1 MEKDKIK
8 EILDQRFSLVP
19 EFPKKRH
26 IIFWYD
32 PDKAFKDIISELEID
47 NVKII
52 VLEKTTN
59 RKGELISTNVFDTKY
74 TLEYRDLESNYLI
87 YSEYPRPEDREN
99 YLIDIERYSEFFVA
113 DKSAMIMEEF
123 NFYRRDFRLN
133 QVIREHLDFF
143 GSKERKE
150 KLSKLIDN
158 PETIRENDLKLAIL
172 AVTVNSKIVY
182 IQEIIKSII
191 LDRSKLDAVE
201 KWIGKEFLF
210 QEIKTRFDLEVE
222 DFQEFLKSLMV
233 VNFYREILEK
243 PDSDLE
249 KYYKGKT
256 NEIYIFVSFLLQ
268 NKECSEKIK
277 EIFYELGEELDIK
290 SVIDKLEV
298 EALVLGTAFEYFD
311 KLTIKYIAEN
321 LNSEVANYDR
331 YLKYINIRL
340 DNTLYR
346 SKYFDYYKMLI
357 TVINLLKI
365 KDELVIRDKSI
376 DGIFE
381 EYINIYYMID
391 RLYRDFIVSYDVIK
405 GKNSNELFD
414 NLERKISQ
422 FYEKDY
428 LEALLSVWTDNFTT
442 ESGLPLQKDFYNEYI
457 KNSDTR
463 VAVIISDGLRYEIG
477 EEIAE
482 KLKKEASAKE
492 INLKA
497 MLTGL
502 PSITQVG
509 MANLLPNNERVID
522 PLRKLYTISGINTIN
537 TESREKILKLS
548 CEESSAIIFKDFK
561 NMSRNEQDEFV
572 KGKRVIYIYH
582 DNIDGI
588 GDKSKTEDET
598 FEACDMAIK
607 DIVGI
612 SKLLSSLGI
621 VNIYITSDHGFLYER
636 KVVEEYNKIEL
647 DKSEVEPVV
656 IGKRYAL
663 YEKEIE
669 QKGCITIKIDDYFGV
684 FPRKNQRIKA
694 SGSGLQFVHGGISP
708 QEMIVPVIQYRSG
721 IHSKKA
727 EKVRVR
733 IKESI
738 GKITSNLNKFT
749 LYQLDPVSIKNKVV
763 ERDIIAGLY
772 DGDIRV
778 SNEVKIRLNATEENF
793 QHDFRLTLSGD
804 HEKVTLKIMD
814 LETGEILDSKDYVA
828 KIGILSDFDI

>member
-32 PDKAFKDIISELEID
+32 PDKAFKDIIPELEID

-59 RKGELISTNVFDTKY
+59 RKGELISTNIFDTKY

-150 KLSKLIDN
+150 KLNKLIDN
-158 PETIRENDLKLAIL
+158 PETIKENDLKLAIL
-172 AVTVNSKIVY
+172 AVTVNSKVVD

-210 QEIKTRFDLEVE
+210 QEIKSRFDLEVK

-233 VNFYREILEK
+233 VNFYREIQEK

-256 NEIYIFVSFLLQ
+256 NEIYIFVSSLLQ
-268 NKECSEKIK
+268 NKQCSEKIK

-321 LNSEVANYDR
+321 LNSEVANYDK

-381 EYINIYYMID
+381 EYTNIYYKID
-391 RLYRDFIVSYDVIK
+391 RLYRDFIVSYDSIK
-405 GKNSNELFD
+405 GKSSNELFD
-414 NLERKISQ
+414 KLERKISQ

-428 LEALLSVWTDNFTT
+428 LEELLSVWADNFTT

-463 VAVIISDGLRYEIG
+463 VAVIISDGLRYEVG

-509 MANLLPNNERVID
+509 MANLLPDNERVID
-522 PLRKLYTISGINTIN
+522 PLRKIYTISGISSIN
-537 TESREKILKLS
+537 TENREKILKLS
-548 CEESSAIIFKDFK
+548 YEESSAIIFKDFK
-561 NMSRNEQDEFV
+561 NMSRNEQDEFI
-572 KGKRVIYIYH
+572 KGKKVIYIYH

-647 DKSEVEPVV
+647 DKSGVEPVV

-663 YEKEIE
+663 YEKKIE

-684 FPRKNQRIKA
+684 FPKKNQRIKA
-694 SGSGLQFVHGGISP
+694 SGSGLQFVHGGLSP

-721 IHSKKA
+721 VHSKKA

-733 IKESI
+733 IKEST

-749 LYQLDPVSIKNKVV
+749 LYQLDPVNIKNKVV

-814 LETGEILDSKDYVA
+814 LETEEILDSKDYVA

>member
-59 RKGELISTNVFDTKY
+59 RKGELISTNIFDTKY

-172 AVTVNSKIVY
+172 AVTVNSKVVD

-210 QEIKTRFDLEVE
+210 QEIKSRFDLKVE

-233 VNFYREILEK
+233 VDFYREIQEK

-256 NEIYIFVSFLLQ
+256 NEIYIFVSSLLQ
-268 NKECSEKIK
+268 NKQCSEKIK

-376 DGIFE
+376 DGIFK
-381 EYINIYYMID
+381 EYINIYYKID
-391 RLYRDFIVSYDVIK
+391 RLYRDFIVSYDSIK
-405 GKNSNELFD
+405 GKSSNELFD

-428 LEALLSVWTDNFTT
+428 LEELLSVWADNFTT

-482 KLKKEASAKE
+482 KLKKEVSAKE

-509 MANLLPNNERVID
+509 MANLLPDDERVID
-522 PLRKLYTISGINTIN
+522 PLRKIYTISGINTIN
-537 TESREKILKLS
+537 TENREKILKLS
-548 CEESSAIIFKDFK
+548 CEGSSAIIFKDFK

-572 KGKRVIYIYH
+572 KGKKVIYIYH

-669 QKGCITIKIDDYFGV
+669 QKGCIAIKIDDYFGV
-684 FPRKNQRIKA
+684 FPKKNQRIKA
-694 SGSGLQFVHGGISP
+694 SGSGLQFVHGGLSP

-721 IHSKKA
+721 VHSKKA

-733 IKESI
+733 IKEST

>member
-8 EILDQRFSLVP
+8 EILDHRFSLVP

-32 PDKAFKDIISELEID
+32 PDKAFKDIIPELEID

-59 RKGELISTNVFDTKY
+59 RKGELISTNIFDTKY

-150 KLSKLIDN
+150 KLNKLIDN

-172 AVTVNSKIVY
+172 AVTVNSKVVD

-191 LDRSKLDAVE
+191 LDRSKLDTVE

-210 QEIKTRFDLEVE
+210 QEIKSRFDLEVE

-233 VNFYREILEK
+233 VNFYREIQEK

-256 NEIYIFVSFLLQ
+256 NEIYIFVSSLLQ
-268 NKECSEKIK
+268 NKQCSEKIK

-376 DGIFE
+376 DGIFKG
-381 EYINIYYMID
+381 YINIYYKID
-391 RLYRDFIVSYDVIK
+391 RLYRDFIVSYDSIK
-405 GKNSNELFD
+405 GKSSNELFD
-414 NLERKISQ
+414 KLERKISQ

-428 LEALLSVWTDNFTT
+428 LEELLSVWADNFTT

-502 PSITQVG
+502 PSFTQVG
-509 MANLLPNNERVID
+509 MANLLPDNERVID
-522 PLRKLYTISGINTIN
+522 PLREIYTISGISTIN
-537 TESREKILKLS
+537 TENREKILKLS

-561 NMSRNEQDEFV
+561 NMSRNEQDEFI
-572 KGKRVIYIYH
+572 KGKKVIYIYH

-588 GDKSKTEDET
+588 GDKSKTEDKT
-598 FEACDMAIK
+598 FGACDTAIK

-647 DKSEVEPVV
+647 DKSEVKPVV

-694 SGSGLQFVHGGISP
+694 SGNGLQFVHGGLSP

-721 IHSKKA
+721 VHSKKA

-733 IKESI
+733 IKEST

-749 LYQLDPVSIKNKVV
+749 LYQLDPISIKNKVV

>member
-1 MEKDKIK
+1 
-8 EILDQRFSLVP
+8 
-19 EFPKKRH
+19 
-26 IIFWYD
+26 
-32 PDKAFKDIISELEID
+32 
-47 NVKII
+47 
-52 VLEKTTN
+52 
-59 RKGELISTNVFDTKY
+59 
-74 TLEYRDLESNYLI
+74 
-87 YSEYPRPEDREN
+87 
-99 YLIDIERYSEFFVA
+99 
-113 DKSAMIMEEF
+113 MIMEEF

-210 QEIKTRFDLEVE
+210 QEIKSRFDLEVE

-233 VNFYREILEK
+233 VNFYREIQEK
-243 PDSDLE
+243 PDSELE

-256 NEIYIFVSFLLQ
+256 NEIYIFVSSLLQNKFQEFLKSLMVVNFYREIQEKPDSELEKYYKGKTNEIYIFVSSLLQ

-647 DKSEVEPVV
+647 DKSE
-656 IGKRYAL
+656 
-663 YEKEIE
+663 
-669 QKGCITIKIDDYFGV
+669 
-684 FPRKNQRIKA
+684 
-694 SGSGLQFVHGGISP
+694 
-708 QEMIVPVIQYRSG
+708 
-721 IHSKKA
+721 
-727 EKVRVR
+727 
-733 IKESI
+733 
-738 GKITSNLNKFT
+738 
-749 LYQLDPVSIKNKVV
+749 
-763 ERDIIAGLY
+763 
-772 DGDIRV
+772 
-778 SNEVKIRLNATEENF
+778 
-793 QHDFRLTLSGD
+793 
-804 HEKVTLKIMD
+804 
-814 LETGEILDSKDYVA
+814 
-828 KIGILSDFDI
+828 

>member
-32 PDKAFKDIISELEID
+32 PDKAFKDIIPELEIE

-59 RKGELISTNVFDTKY
+59 RKGELISTNIFDTKY

-99 YLIDIERYSEFFVA
+99 YLIDIEKYSEFFVA

-172 AVTVNSKIVY
+172 AVAVNSKVVD

-191 LDRSKLDAVE
+191 LDGSKLDAVE

-256 NEIYIFVSFLLQ
+256 NEIYIFVSSLLQ
-268 NKECSEKIK
+268 NNQCSEKIK

-290 SVIDKLEV
+290 TVIDKLEV

-376 DGIFE
+376 DEIFE

-647 DKSEVEPVV
+647 DKGEVEPVV

-814 LETGEILDSKDYVA
+814 LETEEILDSKDYVA

>member
-1 MEKDKIK
+1 
-8 EILDQRFSLVP
+8 
-19 EFPKKRH
+19 
-26 IIFWYD
+26 
-32 PDKAFKDIISELEID
+32 
-47 NVKII
+47 
-52 VLEKTTN
+52 
-59 RKGELISTNVFDTKY
+59 
-74 TLEYRDLESNYLI
+74 
-87 YSEYPRPEDREN
+87 
-99 YLIDIERYSEFFVA
+99 
-113 DKSAMIMEEF
+113 MIMEEF

-172 AVTVNSKIVY
+172 AVAVNSKVVD

-191 LDRSKLDAVE
+191 LDGSKLDAVE

-256 NEIYIFVSFLLQ
+256 NEIYIFVSSLLQ
-268 NKECSEKIK
+268 NNQCSEKIK

-290 SVIDKLEV
+290 TVIDKLEV

>member
-32 PDKAFKDIISELEID
+32 PDKAFKDIIPELEID

-59 RKGELISTNVFDTKY
+59 RKGELISTNIFDTKY

-150 KLSKLIDN
+150 KLNKLINN
-158 PETIRENDLKLAIL
+158 PETIKENDLKLAIL
-172 AVTVNSKIVY
+172 AVAVNSKVVD

-210 QEIKTRFDLEVE
+210 QEIKSRFDLEVE

-233 VNFYREILEK
+233 VNFYREIQEK
-243 PDSDLE
+243 PDSELE

-256 NEIYIFVSFLLQ
+256 NEIYIFVSSLLQ
-268 NKECSEKIK
+268 NKQCSEKIK

-391 RLYRDFIVSYDVIK
+391 RLYRDFIVSYDIIK
-405 GKNSNELFD
+405 GKNSNEVFD

-428 LEALLSVWTDNFTT
+428 LEELLSVWTDNFTT
-442 ESGLPLQKDFYNEYI
+442 ESGLPLQKNFYKEYI

-463 VAVIISDGLRYEIG
+463 VAVIISDGLRYEVG

-509 MANLLPNNERVID
+509 MANLLPDNERVID
-522 PLRKLYTISGINTIN
+522 PLRKIYTISGISTIN
-537 TESREKILKLS
+537 TENREKILKLS

-647 DKSEVEPVV
+647 DKSEVKPVV

-694 SGSGLQFVHGGISP
+694 SGNGLQFVHGGLSP
-708 QEMIVPVIQYRSG
+708 QEMIIPVIQYRSG
-721 IHSKKA
+721 VHSKKA

-733 IKESI
+733 IKEST

-749 LYQLDPVSIKNKVV
+749 LYQLDPISIKNKVV

>member
-59 RKGELISTNVFDTKY
+59 RKGELISTNIFDTKY

-172 AVTVNSKIVY
+172 AVAVNSKVVD

-210 QEIKTRFDLEVE
+210 QEIKSRFDLKVE

-233 VNFYREILEK
+233 VDFYREIQEK

-256 NEIYIFVSFLLQ
+256 NEIYIFVSSLLQ
-268 NKECSEKIK
+268 NKQCSEKIK

-376 DGIFE
+376 DGIFK
-381 EYINIYYMID
+381 EYINIYYKID
-391 RLYRDFIVSYDVIK
+391 RLYRDFIVSYDSIK
-405 GKNSNELFD
+405 GKSSNELFD

-428 LEALLSVWTDNFTT
+428 LEELLSVWADNFTT

-482 KLKKEASAKE
+482 KLKKEVSAKE

-509 MANLLPNNERVID
+509 MANLLPDDERVID
-522 PLRKLYTISGINTIN
+522 PLRKIYTISGINTIN
-537 TESREKILKLS
+537 TENREKILKLS
-548 CEESSAIIFKDFK
+548 CEGSSAIIFKDFK

-572 KGKRVIYIYH
+572 KGKKVIYIYH

-669 QKGCITIKIDDYFGV
+669 QKGCIAIKIDDYFGV
-684 FPRKNQRIKA
+684 FPKKNQRIKA
-694 SGSGLQFVHGGISP
+694 SGSGLQFVHGGLSP

-721 IHSKKA
+721 VHSKKA

-733 IKESI
+733 IKEST

>member
-32 PDKAFKDIISELEID
+32 PDKAFKDIIPELEIE

-172 AVTVNSKIVY
+172 AVTVNSKIVD

>member
-32 PDKAFKDIISELEID
+32 PDKAFKDIIPELEID

-59 RKGELISTNVFDTKY
+59 RKGELISTNIFDTKY

-99 YLIDIERYSEFFVA
+99 YLIDIEKYSEFFVA

-123 NFYRRDFRLN
+123 NFYRRDFGLN

-150 KLSKLIDN
+150 KLNKLIDN
-158 PETIRENDLKLAIL
+158 PETIKENDLKLAIL
-172 AVTVNSKIVY
+172 AVTVNSKVVD

-191 LDRSKLDAVE
+191 LDRSKLEAVE

-210 QEIKTRFDLEVE
+210 QEIKSRFDLEVE

-233 VNFYREILEK
+233 VNFYREIQEK

-256 NEIYIFVSFLLQ
+256 NEIYIFVSSLLQ
-268 NKECSEKIK
+268 NKQCSEKIK

-321 LNSEVANYDR
+321 LNSEVANYER

-376 DGIFE
+376 DGIFK
-381 EYINIYYMID
+381 EYINIYYKID
-391 RLYRDFIVSYDVIK
+391 RLYRDFIVSYDSIK
-405 GKNSNELFD
+405 GKSSNELFD
-414 NLERKISQ
+414 KLERKISQ

-428 LEALLSVWTDNFTT
+428 LEELLSVWADNFTT

-509 MANLLPNNERVID
+509 MANLLPDNERVID
-522 PLRKLYTISGINTIN
+522 PLRKIYTISGISSIN
-537 TESREKILKLS
+537 TENREKILKLS

-572 KGKRVIYIYH
+572 KGKKVIYIYH

-647 DKSEVEPVV
+647 DKSEVKPVV

-669 QKGCITIKIDDYFGV
+669 QKGCITIKMDDYFGV

-694 SGSGLQFVHGGISP
+694 SGSGLQFVHGGLSP

-721 IHSKKA
+721 VNSKKA

-733 IKESI
+733 IKEST

-749 LYQLDPVSIKNKVV
+749 LYQLDPVSIKNKVI

-793 QHDFRLTLSGD
+793 QHDFRLTLSGN

-814 LETGEILDSKDYVA
+814 LETEEILDSKDYVA

>member
-172 AVTVNSKIVY
+172 AVTVNSKIVD

>member
-8 EILDQRFSLVP
+8 EILDHRFSLVP

-32 PDKAFKDIISELEID
+32 PDKAFKDIIPELEID

-59 RKGELISTNVFDTKY
+59 RKGELISTNIFDTKY

-133 QVIREHLDFF
+133 KVIREHLDFF

-150 KLSKLIDN
+150 KLNKLIDN

-172 AVTVNSKIVY
+172 AVTVNSKVVD

-191 LDRSKLDAVE
+191 LDRSKLDTVE

-210 QEIKTRFDLEVE
+210 QEIKSRFDLEVE

-233 VNFYREILEK
+233 VNFYREIQEK

-256 NEIYIFVSFLLQ
+256 NEIYIFVSSLLQ
-268 NKECSEKIK
+268 NKQCSEKIK
-277 EIFYELGEELDIK
+277 EIFYELEEELDIK

-376 DGIFE
+376 DGIFK
-381 EYINIYYMID
+381 EYINIYYKID
-391 RLYRDFIVSYDVIK
+391 RLYRDFIVSYDSIK
-405 GKNSNELFD
+405 GKSSNELFD
-414 NLERKISQ
+414 KLERKISQ

-428 LEALLSVWTDNFTT
+428 LEELLSVWADNFTT

-502 PSITQVG
+502 PSFTQVG
-509 MANLLPNNERVID
+509 MANLLPDNERVID
-522 PLRKLYTISGINTIN
+522 PLREIYIISGISTIN
-537 TESREKILKLS
+537 TENREKILKLS

-561 NMSRNEQDEFV
+561 NMSRNEQDEFI
-572 KGKRVIYIYH
+572 KGKKVIYIYH

-621 VNIYITSDHGFLYER
+621 VNTYITSDHGFLYER

-647 DKSEVEPVV
+647 DKSEVKPVV
-656 IGKRYAL
+656 IGRRYAL

-694 SGSGLQFVHGGISP
+694 SGNGLQFVHGGLSP

-721 IHSKKA
+721 VHSKKA

-733 IKESI
+733 IKEST

-749 LYQLDPVSIKNKVV
+749 LYQLDPISIKNKVV

-778 SNEVKIRLNATEENF
+778 SNEIKIRLNATEENF

>member
-32 PDKAFKDIISELEID
+32 PDKAFKDIIPELEID

-59 RKGELISTNVFDTKY
+59 RKGELISTNIFDTKY

-172 AVTVNSKIVY
+172 AVAVNSKVVD

-191 LDRSKLDAVE
+191 LDGSKLDAVE

-210 QEIKTRFDLEVE
+210 QEIKSRFDLEVE

-233 VNFYREILEK
+233 VNFYREIQEK

-256 NEIYIFVSFLLQ
+256 NEIYIFVSSLLQ
-268 NKECSEKIK
+268 NKQCSEKIK

-376 DGIFE
+376 DGIFK
-381 EYINIYYMID
+381 EYINIYYKID
-391 RLYRDFIVSYDVIK
+391 RLYRDFIVSYDSIK
-405 GKNSNELFD
+405 GKSSNELFD
-414 NLERKISQ
+414 KLERKISQ

-428 LEALLSVWTDNFTT
+428 LEELLSVWADNFTT

-482 KLKKEASAKE
+482 KLKKEVSAKE

-509 MANLLPNNERVID
+509 MANLLPDNERVID
-522 PLRKLYTISGINTIN
+522 PLRKIYTISGINTIN
-537 TESREKILKLS
+537 TENREKILKLS

-572 KGKRVIYIYH
+572 KGKKVIYIYH

-669 QKGCITIKIDDYFGV
+669 QKGCIAIKIDDYFGV
-684 FPRKNQRIKA
+684 FPKKNQRIKA
-694 SGSGLQFVHGGISP
+694 SGSGLQFVHGGLSP

-721 IHSKKA
+721 VHSKKA

-733 IKESI
+733 IREST

>member
-32 PDKAFKDIISELEID
+32 PDKAFKDIIPELEID

-52 VLEKTTN
+52 VLKKTTN
-59 RKGELISTNVFDTKY
+59 RKGELISTNIFDTKY

-150 KLSKLIDN
+150 KLNKLIDN
-158 PETIRENDLKLAIL
+158 PETIKENDLKLAIL
-172 AVTVNSKIVY
+172 AVTVNSKVVD

-191 LDRSKLDAVE
+191 LDRSKLEAVE

-210 QEIKTRFDLEVE
+210 QEIKSRFDLEVE

-233 VNFYREILEK
+233 VNFYREIQEK

-256 NEIYIFVSFLLQ
+256 NEIYIFVSSLLQ
-268 NKECSEKIK
+268 NKQCSEKIK

-321 LNSEVANYDR
+321 LNSEVTNYDK

-376 DGIFE
+376 DGIFK
-381 EYINIYYMID
+381 EYINIYYKID
-391 RLYRDFIVSYDVIK
+391 RLYRDFIVSYDSIK
-405 GKNSNELFD
+405 GKSSNELFD
-414 NLERKISQ
+414 KLERKISQ

-428 LEALLSVWTDNFTT
+428 LEELLSVWADNFTT

-502 PSITQVG
+502 PSFTQVG
-509 MANLLPNNERVID
+509 MANLLPDNERVID
-522 PLRKLYTISGINTIN
+522 PLREIYIISGISTIN
-537 TESREKILKLS
+537 TENREKILKLS

-561 NMSRNEQDEFV
+561 NMSRNEQDEFI
-572 KGKRVIYIYH
+572 KGKKVIYIYH

-647 DKSEVEPVV
+647 DKSEVKPVV

-694 SGSGLQFVHGGISP
+694 SGNGLQFVHGGLSP
-708 QEMIVPVIQYRSG
+708 QEMIIPVIQYRSG
-721 IHSKKA
+721 VHSKKA

-733 IKESI
+733 IKEST

-749 LYQLDPVSIKNKVV
+749 LYQLDPISIKNKVV

-778 SNEVKIRLNATEENF
+778 SNEIKIRLNATEENF

>member
-32 PDKAFKDIISELEID
+32 PDKAFKDIIPELEID

-59 RKGELISTNVFDTKY
+59 RKGELISTNIFDTKY

-87 YSEYPRPEDREN
+87 YSEYQRPEDREN

-172 AVTVNSKIVY
+172 AVAVNSKVVD

-191 LDRSKLDAVE
+191 LDGSKLDAVE

-256 NEIYIFVSFLLQ
+256 NEIYIFVSSLLQ
-268 NKECSEKIK
+268 NNQCSEKIK

-290 SVIDKLEV
+290 TVIDKLEV

-376 DGIFE
+376 DEIFE

-647 DKSEVEPVV
+647 DKGEVEPVV

>member
-32 PDKAFKDIISELEID
+32 PDKAFKDIIPELEIE

-59 RKGELISTNVFDTKY
+59 RKGELISTNIFDTKY

-99 YLIDIERYSEFFVA
+99 YLIDIEKYSEFFVA

-172 AVTVNSKIVY
+172 AVAVNSKVVD

-191 LDRSKLDAVE
+191 LDGSKLDAVE

-256 NEIYIFVSFLLQ
+256 NEIYIFVSSLLQ
-268 NKECSEKIK
+268 NNQCSEKIK

-290 SVIDKLEV
+290 TVIDKLEV

-376 DGIFE
+376 DEIFE

-647 DKSEVEPVV
+647 DKGEVEPVV

>member
-32 PDKAFKDIISELEID
+32 PDKAFKDIIPELEIE

-59 RKGELISTNVFDTKY
+59 RKGELISTNIFDTKY

-99 YLIDIERYSEFFVA
+99 YLIDIEKYSEFFVA

-172 AVTVNSKIVY
+172 AVAVNSKVVD

>member
-32 PDKAFKDIISELEID
+32 PDKAFKDIIPELEID

-59 RKGELISTNVFDTKY
+59 RKGELISTNIFDTKY

-172 AVTVNSKIVY
+172 AVAVNSKVVD

-191 LDRSKLDAVE
+191 LDGSKLDAVE

-210 QEIKTRFDLEVE
+210 QEIKSRFDLEVE

-233 VNFYREILEK
+233 VNFYREIQEK

-256 NEIYIFVSFLLQ
+256 NEIYIFVSSLLQ
-268 NKECSEKIK
+268 NKQCSEKIK

-376 DGIFE
+376 DGIFK
-381 EYINIYYMID
+381 EYINIYYKID
-391 RLYRDFIVSYDVIK
+391 RLYRDFIVSYDSIK
-405 GKNSNELFD
+405 GKSSNELFD
-414 NLERKISQ
+414 KLERKISQ

-428 LEALLSVWTDNFTT
+428 LEELLSVWADNFTT

-482 KLKKEASAKE
+482 KLKKEVSAKE

-509 MANLLPNNERVID
+509 MANLLPDNERVID
-522 PLRKLYTISGINTIN
+522 PLRKIYTISGINTIN
-537 TESREKILKLS
+537 TENREKILKLS

-572 KGKRVIYIYH
+572 KGKKVIYIYH

-588 GDKSKTEDET
+588 GDAGKTEDET

-669 QKGCITIKIDDYFGV
+669 QKGCIAIKIDDYFGV
-684 FPRKNQRIKA
+684 FPKKNQRIKA
-694 SGSGLQFVHGGISP
+694 SGSGLQFVHGGLSP

-721 IHSKKA
+721 VHSKKA

-733 IKESI
+733 IREST

>member
-32 PDKAFKDIISELEID
+32 PDKAFKDIIPELEIE

-59 RKGELISTNVFDTKY
+59 RKGELISTNIFDTKY

-99 YLIDIERYSEFFVA
+99 YLIDIEKYSEFFVA

-172 AVTVNSKIVY
+172 AVAVNSKVVD

-191 LDRSKLDAVE
+191 LDGSKLDAVE

-256 NEIYIFVSFLLQ
+256 NEIYIFVSSLLQ
-268 NKECSEKIK
+268 NNQCSEKIK

-290 SVIDKLEV
+290 TVIDKLEV

>member
-32 PDKAFKDIISELEID
+32 PDKAFKDIIPELEIE

-59 RKGELISTNVFDTKY
+59 RKGELISTNIFDTKY

-172 AVTVNSKIVY
+172 AVTVNSKIVD

>member
-32 PDKAFKDIISELEID
+32 SDKAFKDIIPELEID

-59 RKGELISTNVFDTKY
+59 RKGELISTNIFDTKY

-172 AVTVNSKIVY
+172 AVAVNSKVVD

-191 LDRSKLDAVE
+191 LDRSKLDVVK

-210 QEIKTRFDLEVE
+210 QEIKNRFDLKVE

-233 VNFYREILEK
+233 VNFYREIQEK

-256 NEIYIFVSFLLQ
+256 NEIYIFVSSLLQ
-268 NKECSEKIK
+268 NKQCSEKIK

-376 DGIFE
+376 DGIFK
-381 EYINIYYMID
+381 EYINIYYKID
-391 RLYRDFIVSYDVIK
+391 RLYRDFIVSYDSIK
-405 GKNSNELFD
+405 GKSSNELFD
-414 NLERKISQ
+414 KLERKISQ

-428 LEALLSVWTDNFTT
+428 LEELLLVWADNFTT

-463 VAVIISDGLRYEIG
+463 VAVIISDGLRYELG

-502 PSITQVG
+502 PSFTQVG
-509 MANLLPNNERVID
+509 MANLLPDNERVID
-522 PLRKLYTISGINTIN
+522 PLRKIYTISGINTIN
-537 TESREKILKLS
+537 TENREKILKLP

-561 NMSRNEQDEFV
+561 NMSRNEQDEFI
-572 KGKRVIYIYH
+572 KGKKVIYIYH

-684 FPRKNQRIKA
+684 FPKKNQRIKA
-694 SGSGLQFVHGGISP
+694 SGSGLQFVHGGLSP

-721 IHSKKA
+721 VHSKKA

-733 IKESI
+733 IKEST

>member
-32 PDKAFKDIISELEID
+32 PDKAFKDIIPELEID

-59 RKGELISTNVFDTKY
+59 RKGELISTNIFDTKY

-99 YLIDIERYSEFFVA
+99 YLIDIEKYSEFFVA

-150 KLSKLIDN
+150 KLNKLIDN
-158 PETIRENDLKLAIL
+158 PETIKENDLKLAIL
-172 AVTVNSKIVY
+172 AVTVNSKVVD

-191 LDRSKLDAVE
+191 LDRSKLEAVE

-210 QEIKTRFDLEVE
+210 QEIKSRFDLEVE

-233 VNFYREILEK
+233 VNFYREIQEK

-256 NEIYIFVSFLLQ
+256 NEIYIFVSSLLQ
-268 NKECSEKIK
+268 NKQCSEKIK

-321 LNSEVANYDR
+321 LNSEVANYER

-376 DGIFE
+376 DGIFK
-381 EYINIYYMID
+381 EYINIYYKID
-391 RLYRDFIVSYDVIK
+391 RLYRDFIVSYDSIK
-405 GKNSNELFD
+405 GKSSNELFD
-414 NLERKISQ
+414 KLERKISQ

-428 LEALLSVWTDNFTT
+428 LEELLSVWADNFTT

-509 MANLLPNNERVID
+509 MANLLPDNERVID
-522 PLRKLYTISGINTIN
+522 PLRKIYTISGISSIN
-537 TESREKILKLS
+537 TENREKILKLS

-572 KGKRVIYIYH
+572 KGKKVIYIYH

-647 DKSEVEPVV
+647 DKSEVKPVV

-669 QKGCITIKIDDYFGV
+669 QKGCITIKMDDYFGV

-694 SGSGLQFVHGGISP
+694 SGNGLQFVHGGLSP

-721 IHSKKA
+721 VHSKKA

-733 IKESI
+733 IKEST

-749 LYQLDPVSIKNKVV
+749 LYQLDPISIKNKVV

>member
-32 PDKAFKDIISELEID
+32 PDKAFKDIIPELEID

-59 RKGELISTNVFDTKY
+59 RKGELISTNIFDTKY

-172 AVTVNSKIVY
+172 AVAVNSKVVD

-191 LDRSKLDAVE
+191 LDRSKLDVVE

-210 QEIKTRFDLEVE
+210 QEIKNRFDLKVE

-233 VNFYREILEK
+233 VNFYREIQEK

-256 NEIYIFVSFLLQ
+256 NEIYIFVSSLLQ
-268 NKECSEKIK
+268 NKQCSEKIK

-376 DGIFE
+376 DGIFK
-381 EYINIYYMID
+381 EYINIYYKID
-391 RLYRDFIVSYDVIK
+391 RLYRDFIVSYDSIK
-405 GKNSNELFD
+405 GKSSNELFD
-414 NLERKISQ
+414 KLERKISQ

-428 LEALLSVWTDNFTT
+428 LEELLLVWADNFTT

-502 PSITQVG
+502 PSFTQVG
-509 MANLLPNNERVID
+509 MANLLPDNERVID
-522 PLRKLYTISGINTIN
+522 PLRKIYTISGINTIN
-537 TESREKILKLS
+537 TENREKILKLS

-561 NMSRNEQDEFV
+561 NMSRNEQDEFI
-572 KGKRVIYIYH
+572 KGKKVIYIYH

-684 FPRKNQRIKA
+684 FPKKNQRIKA
-694 SGSGLQFVHGGISP
+694 SGSGLQFVHGGLSP

-721 IHSKKA
+721 VHSKKA

-733 IKESI
+733 IKEST

>member
-32 PDKAFKDIISELEID
+32 PDKAFKDIIPELEID

-52 VLEKTTN
+52 VLKKTTN
-59 RKGELISTNVFDTKY
+59 RKGELISTNIFDTKY

-150 KLSKLIDN
+150 KLNKLIDN

-172 AVTVNSKIVY
+172 AVTVNSKVVD

-191 LDRSKLDAVE
+191 LDRSKLEAVE

-210 QEIKTRFDLEVE
+210 QEIKSRFDLEVE

-233 VNFYREILEK
+233 VNFYREIQEK

-256 NEIYIFVSFLLQ
+256 NEIYIFVSSLLQ
-268 NKECSEKIK
+268 NKQCSEKIK

-321 LNSEVANYDR
+321 LNSEVTNYDK

-376 DGIFE
+376 DGIFK
-381 EYINIYYMID
+381 EYINIYYKID
-391 RLYRDFIVSYDVIK
+391 RLYRDFIVSYDSIK
-405 GKNSNELFD
+405 GKSSNELFD
-414 NLERKISQ
+414 KLERKISQ

-428 LEALLSVWTDNFTT
+428 LEELLSVWADNFTT

-502 PSITQVG
+502 PSFTQVG
-509 MANLLPNNERVID
+509 MANLLPDNERVID
-522 PLRKLYTISGINTIN
+522 PLREIYIISGISTIN
-537 TESREKILKLS
+537 TENREKILKLS

-561 NMSRNEQDEFV
+561 NMSRNEQDEFI
-572 KGKRVIYIYH
+572 KGKKVIYIYH

-647 DKSEVEPVV
+647 DKSEVKPVV

-694 SGSGLQFVHGGISP
+694 SGNGLQFVHGGLSP
-708 QEMIVPVIQYRSG
+708 QEMIIPVIQYRSG
-721 IHSKKA
+721 VHSKKA

-733 IKESI
+733 IKEST

-749 LYQLDPVSIKNKVV
+749 LYQLDPISIKNKVV

-778 SNEVKIRLNATEENF
+778 SNEIKIRLNATEENF

>member
-172 AVTVNSKIVY
+172 AVTVNSKIVD

-509 MANLLPNNERVID
+509 MANLLPDNERVID

>member
-172 AVTVNSKIVY
+172 AVTVNSKIVD

-191 LDRSKLDAVE
+191 LDGSKLDAVE

>member
-32 PDKAFKDIISELEID
+32 PDKAFKDIIPELEID

-59 RKGELISTNVFDTKY
+59 RKGELISTNIFDTKY

-150 KLSKLIDN
+150 KLNKLIDN
-158 PETIRENDLKLAIL
+158 PETIKENDLKLAIL
-172 AVTVNSKIVY
+172 AVTVNSKVVD

-210 QEIKTRFDLEVE
+210 QEIKSRFDLEVK

-233 VNFYREILEK
+233 VNFYREIQEK

-256 NEIYIFVSFLLQ
+256 NEIYIFVSSLLQ
-268 NKECSEKIK
+268 NKQCSEKIK

-321 LNSEVANYDR
+321 LNSEVANYDK

-381 EYINIYYMID
+381 EYTNIYYKID
-391 RLYRDFIVSYDVIK
+391 RLYRDFIVSYDSIK
-405 GKNSNELFD
+405 GKSSNELFD
-414 NLERKISQ
+414 KLERKISQ

-428 LEALLSVWTDNFTT
+428 LEELLSVWADNFTT

-463 VAVIISDGLRYEIG
+463 VAVIISDGLRYEVG

-509 MANLLPNNERVID
+509 MANLLPDNERVID
-522 PLRKLYTISGINTIN
+522 PLRKIYTISGISSIN
-537 TESREKILKLS
+537 TENREKILKLS
-548 CEESSAIIFKDFK
+548 YEESSAIIFKDFK
-561 NMSRNEQDEFV
+561 NMSRNEQDEFI
-572 KGKRVIYIYH
+572 KGKKVIYIYH

-647 DKSEVEPVV
+647 DKSGVEPVV

-684 FPRKNQRIKA
+684 FPKKNQRIKA
-694 SGSGLQFVHGGISP
+694 SGSGLQFVHGGLSP

-721 IHSKKA
+721 VHSKKA

-733 IKESI
+733 IKEST

-749 LYQLDPVSIKNKVV
+749 LYQLDPVNIKNKVV

-814 LETGEILDSKDYVA
+814 LETEEILDSKDYVA

>member
-32 PDKAFKDIISELEID
+32 PDKAFKDIIPELEID

-52 VLEKTTN
+52 VLEKITN
-59 RKGELISTNVFDTKY
+59 RKGELISKNIFDTKY

-150 KLSKLIDN
+150 KLNKLIDN

-172 AVTVNSKIVY
+172 AVTVNSKVVD

-191 LDRSKLDAVE
+191 LDRSKLEAVE

-210 QEIKTRFDLEVE
+210 QEIKSRFDLEVK

-233 VNFYREILEK
+233 VNFYREIQEK

-256 NEIYIFVSFLLQ
+256 NEIYIFVSSLLQ
-268 NKECSEKIK
+268 NKQCSEKIK

-321 LNSEVANYDR
+321 LNFEVANYDR

-391 RLYRDFIVSYDVIK
+391 RLYRDFIVSYDIIK

-414 NLERKISQ
+414 KLERKISQ

-428 LEALLSVWTDNFTT
+428 LEELLSVWVDNFTT

-482 KLKKEASAKE
+482 KLKKEVSAKE

-509 MANLLPNNERVID
+509 MANLLPDDERVID
-522 PLRKLYTISGINTIN
+522 PLRKIYTISGISSIN
-537 TESREKILKLS
+537 TENREKILKLS

-561 NMSRNEQDEFV
+561 NMSRNEQDEFI
-572 KGKRVIYIYH
+572 KGKKVIYIYH

-663 YEKEIE
+663 YEKKIE

-684 FPRKNQRIKA
+684 FPKKNQRIKA
-694 SGSGLQFVHGGISP
+694 SGSGLQFVHGGLSP
-708 QEMIVPVIQYRSG
+708 QEMILPVIQYRSG
-721 IHSKKA
+721 VHSKKA

-733 IKESI
+733 IKEST

>member
-32 PDKAFKDIISELEID
+32 PDKAFKDIIPELEID

-172 AVTVNSKIVY
+172 AVTVNSKIVD

-256 NEIYIFVSFLLQ
+256 NEIYIFVSSLLQ
-268 NKECSEKIK
+268 NKQCSEKIK

-321 LNSEVANYDR
+321 LNSEVANYER

>member
-8 EILDQRFSLVP
+8 EILDQRFSIVP

-32 PDKAFKDIISELEID
+32 PDKAFKDIIPELEID

-59 RKGELISTNVFDTKY
+59 RKGELISTNIFDTKY

-172 AVTVNSKIVY
+172 AVAVNSKVVD

-191 LDRSKLDAVE
+191 LDGSKLDAVE

-256 NEIYIFVSFLLQ
+256 NEIYIFVSSLLQ
-268 NKECSEKIK
+268 NNQCSEKIK

-290 SVIDKLEV
+290 TVIDKLEV

-376 DGIFE
+376 DEIFE

-647 DKSEVEPVV
+647 DKGEVEPVV

>member
-8 EILDQRFSLVP
+8 EILDHRFSLVP

-32 PDKAFKDIISELEID
+32 PDKAFKDIIPELEID

-59 RKGELISTNVFDTKY
+59 RKGELISTNIFDTKY

-150 KLSKLIDN
+150 KLNKLIDN

-172 AVTVNSKIVY
+172 AVTVNSKVVD

-191 LDRSKLDAVE
+191 LDRSKLDTVE

-210 QEIKTRFDLEVE
+210 QEIKSRFDLEVE

-233 VNFYREILEK
+233 VNFYREIQEK

-256 NEIYIFVSFLLQ
+256 NEIYIFVSSLLQ
-268 NKECSEKIK
+268 NKQCSEKIK

-376 DGIFE
+376 DGIFK
-381 EYINIYYMID
+381 EYINIYYKID
-391 RLYRDFIVSYDVIK
+391 RLYRDFIVSYDSIK
-405 GKNSNELFD
+405 GKSSNELFD
-414 NLERKISQ
+414 KLERKISQ

-428 LEALLSVWTDNFTT
+428 LEELLSVWADNFTT

-509 MANLLPNNERVID
+509 MANLLPDNERVID
-522 PLRKLYTISGINTIN
+522 PLRKIYTISGISSIN
-537 TESREKILKLS
+537 TENREKILKLS

-561 NMSRNEQDEFV
+561 NMSRNEQDEFI

-663 YEKEIE
+663 YEKKIE

-684 FPRKNQRIKA
+684 FPKKNQRIKA
-694 SGSGLQFVHGGISP
+694 SGSGLQFVHGGLSP

-721 IHSKKA
+721 VHSKKA

-733 IKESI
+733 IKEST

>member
-8 EILDQRFSLVP
+8 EILDHRFSLVP

-32 PDKAFKDIISELEID
+32 PDKAFKDIIPELEID

-59 RKGELISTNVFDTKY
+59 RKGELISTNIFDTKY

-99 YLIDIERYSEFFVA
+99 YLIDIEKYSEFFVT

-150 KLSKLIDN
+150 KLNKLIDN
-158 PETIRENDLKLAIL
+158 PETIKENDLKLAIL
-172 AVTVNSKIVY
+172 AVTVNSKVVD

-191 LDRSKLDAVE
+191 LDRSKLEAVE

-210 QEIKTRFDLEVE
+210 QEIKSRFDLEVE

-233 VNFYREILEK
+233 VNFYREIQEK

-256 NEIYIFVSFLLQ
+256 NEIYIFVSSLLQ
-268 NKECSEKIK
+268 NKQCSEKIK

-321 LNSEVANYDR
+321 LNSEVANYER

-376 DGIFE
+376 DGIFK
-381 EYINIYYMID
+381 EYINIYYKID
-391 RLYRDFIVSYDVIK
+391 RLYRDFIVSYDSIK
-405 GKNSNELFD
+405 GKSSNELFD
-414 NLERKISQ
+414 KLERKISQ

-428 LEALLSVWTDNFTT
+428 LEELLSVWADNFTT

-502 PSITQVG
+502 PSFTQVG
-509 MANLLPNNERVID
+509 MANLLPDNERVID
-522 PLRKLYTISGINTIN
+522 PLREIYTISGISTIN
-537 TESREKILKLS
+537 TENREKILKLS

-561 NMSRNEQDEFV
+561 NMSRNEQDEFI
-572 KGKRVIYIYH
+572 KGKKVIYIYH

-588 GDKSKTEDET
+588 GDAGKTEDET

-647 DKSEVEPVV
+647 DKSEVKPVV
-656 IGKRYAL
+656 IGRRYAL

-694 SGSGLQFVHGGISP
+694 SGNGLQFVHGGLSP

-721 IHSKKA
+721 VHSKKA

-733 IKESI
+733 IKEST

-749 LYQLDPVSIKNKVV
+749 LYQLDPISIKNKVV

>member
-172 AVTVNSKIVY
+172 AVTVNSKIVD

-321 LNSEVANYDR
+321 LNSEVANYER

>member
-172 AVTVNSKIVY
+172 AVTVNSKIVD

-233 VNFYREILEK
+233 VNFYREIQEK

>member
-32 PDKAFKDIISELEID
+32 PDKAFKDIIPELEID

-172 AVTVNSKIVY
+172 AVTVNSKIVD

-428 LEALLSVWTDNFTT
+428 LEVLLSAWTDNFTT

-582 DNIDGI
+582 DNIDSI

>member
-32 PDKAFKDIISELEID
+32 PDKAFKDIIPELEID

-59 RKGELISTNVFDTKY
+59 RKGELISTNIFDTKY

-150 KLSKLIDN
+150 KLNKLIDN
-158 PETIRENDLKLAIL
+158 PETIKENDLKLAIL
-172 AVTVNSKIVY
+172 AVTVNSKVVD

-210 QEIKTRFDLEVE
+210 QEIKSRFDLEVE

-233 VNFYREILEK
+233 VNFYREIQEK

-256 NEIYIFVSFLLQ
+256 NEIYIFVSSLLQ
-268 NKECSEKIK
+268 NKQCSEKIK

-391 RLYRDFIVSYDVIK
+391 RLYRDFIVSYDIIK
-405 GKNSNELFD
+405 GKNSNEVFD

-428 LEALLSVWTDNFTT
+428 LEELLSVWTDNFTT
-442 ESGLPLQKDFYNEYI
+442 ESGLPLQKNFYKEYI

-463 VAVIISDGLRYEIG
+463 VAVIISDGLRYEVG

-509 MANLLPNNERVID
+509 MANLLPDNERVID
-522 PLRKLYTISGINTIN
+522 PLRKIYTISGISTIN
-537 TESREKILKLS
+537 TENREKILKLS

-647 DKSEVEPVV
+647 DKSEVKPVV

-694 SGSGLQFVHGGISP
+694 SGNGLQFVHGGLSP
-708 QEMIVPVIQYRSG
+708 QEMIIPVIQYRSG
-721 IHSKKA
+721 VHSKKA

-733 IKESI
+733 IKEST

-749 LYQLDPVSIKNKVV
+749 LYQLDPISIKNKVV